1 MQNWEAGRQCC
12 SAAHF
17 CEIVFAKQD
26 YIPPCQ
32 RRNAECRREALQHNV
47 WQLIKLDEKE
57 RNQETEHIGVLWR
70 NRYLCWVRAI
80 YWNTEQLGRAVQERE
95 LAGLATPLDLLRH
108 ISPLSWAHILL
119 TGEYLWRTMAASR
132 A

>member
-32 RRNAECRREALQHNV
+32 RRNAEFRREALQHNV

-70 NRYLCWVRAI
+70 NRYLCWVRAEI
-80 YWNTEQLGRAVQERE
+80 RRFLKGKLDAERTDE
-95 LAGLATPLDLLRH
+95 LSTLLRKAGLP
-108 ISPLSWAHILL
+108 I
-119 TGEYLWRTMAASR
+119 
-132 A
+132 